1 MKFNSKNFDYYT
13 ILSKDIPNFLLEYLD
28 IPELKRTSRVGM
40 NCGTDYTKLFHNSC
54 FYSRLDHSIGVALI
68 IWKFTRDKSQTI
80 AGLLHDIATPSFSHC
95 IDYMHKDY
103 IKQESTEVKT
113 KEIICS
119 SQQLLRQLCRD
130 HIAIEN
136 VFDYKIYPIADNP
149 SPQLSAD
156 RLEYTLSS
164 GMFFSHAWGI
174 KEVNRIYSDI
184 DIFVNEDGKQELG
197 FRTVEVAED
206 FVRGASRMWY
216 MFQENRDKLVMQFWA
231 DIICTLINNQI
242 INEESLYRLSE
253 EEIIKVVQ
261 KCGINEIQEAFAN
274 FQEAAFIC
282 EGEEKPNKAYAV
294 NICTKKR
301 YINPLVCGK
310 RATELSEVIRGI
322 LDEFIC
328 YRVPKYCW
336 FGFDLKEDLFIQL

>member
-1 MKFNSKNFDYYT
+1 MNFNSENFNYYT
-13 ILSKDIPNFLLEYLD
+13 ILSKEIPNFLLEYLD
-28 IPELKRTSRVGM
+28 IPELKRIGMVGM
-40 NCGTDYTKLFHNSC
+40 NCGTDYTKLFHNRC

-68 IWKFTRDKSQTI
+68 IWKFTYDKSQTI

-103 IKQESTEVKT
+103 IKQESTEAKT

-119 SQQLLRQLCRD
+119 SQQLLRQLHKD
-130 HIAIEN
+130 HIAVEN
-136 VFDYKIYPIADNP
+136 VVDYKKYSIADNP

-164 GMFFSHAWGI
+164 GMIFSHTWEI
-174 KEVNRIYSDI
+174 KEINRIYSDI
-184 DIFVNEDGKQELG
+184 DVFVNEDGKQELG
-197 FRTVEVAED
+197 FRTLEIAEE
-206 FVRGASRMWY
+206 FVQGASRMWY
-216 MFQENRDKLVMQFWA
+216 MFQENRDKLAMQFWA
-231 DIICTLINNQI
+231 DIICTLINNHI

-253 EEIIKVVQ
+253 DEIVKVIQ
-261 KCGINEIQEAFAN
+261 KCGIDEIKETFAK
-274 FQEAAFIC
+274 FQEAVYVC
-282 EGEEKPNKAYAV
+282 EGDEKPNKAYVV

-322 LDEFIC
+322 LNEFNL

-336 FGFDLKEDLFIQL
+336 FGFDMPKNLFI